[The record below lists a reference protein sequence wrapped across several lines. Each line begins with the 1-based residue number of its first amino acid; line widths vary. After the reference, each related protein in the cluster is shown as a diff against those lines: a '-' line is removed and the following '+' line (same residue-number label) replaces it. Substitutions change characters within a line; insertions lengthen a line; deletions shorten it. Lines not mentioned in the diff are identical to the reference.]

1 MEANPI
7 LTLDELAGI
16 DHRLQ
21 TGGERALQNA
31 KDVFETDKQTDGPD
45 RV

>member
-16 DHRLQ
+16 VDHRLQ

-31 KDVFETDKQTDGPD
+31 KDVFETDK
-45 RV
+45 